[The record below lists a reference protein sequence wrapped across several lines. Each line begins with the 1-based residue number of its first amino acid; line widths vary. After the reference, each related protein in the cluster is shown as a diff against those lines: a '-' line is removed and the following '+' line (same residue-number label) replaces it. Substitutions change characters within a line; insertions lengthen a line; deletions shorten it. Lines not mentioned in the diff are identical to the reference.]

1 LVSEPTAVEA
11 RDLVQTLRHLSWRE
25 TGIPVTLPFTLEAA
39 SDSVLAWYLRDFGAA
54 HRVRDLGALDVENVG
69 EEMARV
75 LVTPRRDLHDLV
87 ATDAGLEYVGQDFAL
102 RRSWDPLE
110 EVGCTWEWP
119 LRCGDAVGWLLF
131 RHTPSPPEID
141 RWVVLWQRSDLAD
154 TAIPSDRKERGD

>member
-54 HRVRDLGALDVENVG
+54 HIVRDLGALDMENVG

-75 LVTPRRDLHDLV
+75 LVTPRRDLRDLV
-87 ATDAGLEYVGQDFAL
+87 ATDAEIEYVGQDFAL
-102 RRSWDPLE
+102 RRSWDPL

-141 RWVVLWQRSDLAD
+141 RWAVLWQRSDLAD
-154 TAIPSDRKERGD
+154 TVIPSDRKERSD